1 MEALPVIGKCFTL
14 TQGKTEKDYLLE
26 WQRKC
31 RKDAAKLKIKD
42 EQLPYVGAAIGR
54 VLVNEFEIFFFS
66 RNTGLFHDL
75 DYSWQYHHEVDL

>member
-54 VLVNEFEIFFFS
+54 VLVNEFEIFFLVEIQAYFMI
-66 RNTGLFHDL
+66 
-75 DYSWQYHHEVDL
+75 